1 MKEGV
6 ERTDNYEGS
15 DNKGERGRTAGKE
28 KGGERDREREMGG
41 GRERRNERSFSTH

>member
-41 GRERRNERSFSTH
+41 RKGEA